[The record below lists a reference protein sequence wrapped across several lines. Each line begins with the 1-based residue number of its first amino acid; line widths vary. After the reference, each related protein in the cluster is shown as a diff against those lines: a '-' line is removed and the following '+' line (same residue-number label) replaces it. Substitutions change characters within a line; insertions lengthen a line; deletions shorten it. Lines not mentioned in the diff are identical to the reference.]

1 MRIKRDQIEAFGKI
15 GAAAMD
21 TLCIICDERARRRA
35 EGIPL
40 YAPAGA
46 ELQFDGDD
54 LDDEQEIYILARS
67 TKNSPVEFAKRMTEL
82 INELLWYAAENGWEK

>member
-1 MRIKRDQIEAFGKI
+1 MSIKRDQIEAFAKI

-35 EGIPL
+35 AGIPL
-40 YAPAGA
+40 YVPAGS

-54 LDDEQEIYILARS
+54 LDDDQEIYILARS
-67 TKNSPVEFAKRMTEL
+67 AKNSRVEFANRMKEL
-82 INELLWYAAENGWEK
+82 INEILWYAAENGWEK